1 MALIDISKFKDR
13 KTVVTSAYKDTS
25 LKQAQYP
32 YHEFCQELSKLS
44 AKSFSEYHTRFAR
57 VMYEDALNGEDSE
70 LFRFAYNAVK
80 GKRNIV
86 PFKDKHKLAV
96 HVIDKAMPLFHA
108 DNFIRVNYMGDS
120 DIDGCISAT
129 ATTLRGKT
137 YNLPISMK
145 DLLSKFVVPY
155 MKEYVL
161 PRVEFTDEDKRFFDV
176 EANIKKLPAL
186 RNMVHGVSVTMLPIS
201 VSNGVAMASTYYL
214 PKEKDGSIYVNDVN
228 HSYVGTLSSISTTF
242 HWAKDNVAM
251 TLGISPVDSDI
262 YDKLKDYD
270 NHVYEL
276 IKGISRAIHNQG
288 LVPQEERN
296 KEKLIEAFIKVDTRS
311 LPSSDMLLHIDDV
324 AMRAILDKYEPE
336 QIVSWYKR
344 IIGFQQLDTIKN
356 VKLLSSSDNG
366 GQDASS
372 YVYTDLYEY
381 PFGSPSEDAE
391 VSYVFKN
398 RVLYPLKNAIG
409 NRIYDSMTEGIL
421 SILVSP
427 LKTDRTPWL
436 KIIDSIWGVNYQ
448 KLCKYNNLI
457 GFRTPQ
463 VYSYIGNNNG
473 VAIKNTLNRIE
484 LTYLHRIETKFNF

>member
-1 MALIDISKFKDR
+1 MALIDISKFKNR

-44 AKSFSEYHTRFAR
+44 AKSFSEYYTRFAR

-70 LFRFAYNAVK
+70 LFRFAYNAIK
-80 GKRNIV
+80 GKRNIA

-96 HVIDKAMPLFHA
+96 HIIDKAMPLFHA

-161 PRVEFTDEDKRFFDV
+161 PRVELTDEDKRFFDV
-176 EANIKKLPAL
+176 EANIKELPAL

-201 VSNGVAMASTYYL
+201 VSNGVTMASTYYL

-242 HWAKDNVAM
+242 HLAKDNVAM

-270 NHVYEL
+270 NPVYEL
-276 IKGISRAIHNQG
+276 IKEISRAIHNQG

-324 AMRAILDKYEPE
+324 AMRAILDKFELDDIKDIFYP
-336 QIVSWYKR
+336 ITMASR
-344 IIGFQQLDTIKN
+344 IGDFAKFVLAVFAREDGSMRE
-356 VKLLSSSDNG
+356 LSVFNTNG
-366 GQDASS
+366 EVGIM
-372 YVYTDLYEY
+372 VNPEY
-381 PFGSPSEDAE
+381 PFMSKHGVFTTMGLDYNSLEKVGDVDVE
-391 VSYVFKN
+391 YTCRTYIHIGHLSY
-398 RVLYPLKNAIG
+398 
-409 NRIYDSMTEGIL
+409 M
-421 SILVSP
+421 
-427 LKTDRTPWL
+427 
-436 KIIDSIWGVNYQ
+436 
-448 KLCKYNNLI
+448 
-457 GFRTPQ
+457 
-463 VYSYIGNNNG
+463 
-473 VAIKNTLNRIE
+473 
-484 LTYLHRIETKFNF
+484 